1 MCATPS
7 GDSAGTMKLLQDHE
21 AALKRVEEL
30 EKLLAHE
37 RSFIGSRRYQDL
49 YDGTVL
55 DVRTG
60 LQWMRCSLGQ
70 TWENG
75 RCIGKANEYT
85 WDAALQAAQ
94 ALNASGGY
102 AGYTDWRLPTL
113 KELFSL
119 VYCSSG
125 RQKPLEFDAT
135 GEPVGGSGRCEGD
148 YHKPTIDSLAFPKTP
163 ADFFWSSS
171 PYASYT
177 ADDAWYVSFGYGNV
191 GNRYKIAQYRVRL
204 VRARQ

>member
-7 GDSAGTMKLLQDHE
+7 GDSAGTMKLLARIQ
-21 AALKRVEEL
+21 EL
-30 EKLLAHE
+30 EQQLEIE
-37 RSFIGSRRYQDL
+37 RNQSLIGTRRYQDL
-49 YDGTVL
+49 NDATVL

-60 LQWMRCSLGQ
+60 LHWMRCSLGQ

-75 RCIGKANEYT
+75 RCVGQAKGYE

-113 KELFSL
+113 KELHSL
-119 VYCSSG
+119 VYWSSG

-135 GEPVGGSGRCEGD
+135 GEPVRGSGGCEDD
-148 YHKPTIDSLAFPKTP
+148 YHRPTIDSLAFPDTP
-163 ADFFWSSS
+163 VDWFWSSS
-171 PYASYT
+171 PYADSSGH
-177 ADDAWYVSFGYGNV
+177 AWLVNFNGGHVSVNFQNGTG
-191 GNRYKIAQYRVRL
+191 RVRL